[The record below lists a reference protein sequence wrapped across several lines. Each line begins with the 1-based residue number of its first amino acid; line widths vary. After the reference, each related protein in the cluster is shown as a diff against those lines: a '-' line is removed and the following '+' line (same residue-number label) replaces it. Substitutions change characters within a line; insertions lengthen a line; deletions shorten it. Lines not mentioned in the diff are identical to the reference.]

1 MNHLFSGKTSM
12 LSKKLIVLGLLLISL
27 LCISS
32 VSAAEDFANDTLSA
46 DNDNKIILDES
57 INEDVLNNKNENEEL
72 ILSTDNQNSKS
83 LETDIE
89 DETLSDAVGT
99 FTDHGNEKYIGADE
113 TGRINV
119 ADGSIKKGTFTDL
132 ENQINNAGGHSLDLS
147 YDFEYDP
154 VYDAGKFPDGI
165 SFSKHS
171 DDGTFYFTI
180 NGNGHSICGNEL
192 SRIFV
197 IWDYAP
203 LELKDLTLCHG
214 FAEDGSAVLVTQNSV
229 LKACNVTFIHNNATF
244 NGGAIAGIGD
254 VRVLDCI
261 FINNLPSLEE
271 GQSTN
276 PIQ

>member
-1 MNHLFSGKTSM
+1 M
-12 LSKKLIVLGLLLISL
+12 LSKKLIVLGLLLISQ

-99 FTDHGNEKYIGADE
+99 FTGHGNEKYIGADE

-132 ENQINNAGGHSLDLS
+132 ENQINNAGGHSFDLS